1 MPLEERDPAHL
12 WDMLDAAR
20 AIADFTNDLTL
31 DEFLAA
37 GRDKEI
43 TRLAVERKLEILGE
57 AARRVSP
64 RFRHEH
70 PEIPWQQIIGV
81 RNVISHEYEKV
92 NYTLIYR
99 IAAVWFLDWLAIA
112 LNVFGV
118 GVIPVIHVLLSLWE
132 IALFGIGLSKM
143 EGLRFW
149 PACVLGLIF
158 MGGVYIPLAIL
169 FVR

>member
-1 MPLEERDPAHL
+1 MHLEERDPAYL

-20 AIADFTNDLTL
+20 AIVDFTHDLTL

-43 TRLAVERKLEILGE
+43 TRLAVERKLEVLGE

-64 RFRHEH
+64 RFRDEH

-81 RNVISHEYEKV
+81 RNVISHEYDKV

-99 IAAVWFLDWLAIA
+99 IARDQILALITFLEPL
-112 LNVFGV
+112 
-118 GVIPVIHVLLSLWE
+118 IP
-132 IALFGIGLSKM
+132 
-143 EGLRFW
+143 
-149 PACVLGLIF
+149 
-158 MGGVYIPLAIL
+158 PLPP
-169 FVR
+169 VEE